1 MDQFAS
7 GYPTELFVVEP
18 KKSLLC
24 PLCFEVFRDPHQCLN
39 GHVFCFSCIERSIN
53 SFEECPVCRIQIYGM
68 KEMSRSIHLSDEIE
82 DLHVFC
88 HKPCEADQ
96 NDNQDICFWVGAL
109 KDRRTHMVNR
119 CLYNKFL
126 ECPIAIHNCLE
137 NCKRDRY
144 ESHAVLYAH
153 LIEYSIQKEAQ
164 VLALSN
170 ELHAAE
176 MNRLRGFGFA
186 IIADPQE
193 GDNNDHLQNE
203 AAMASVYCG
212 AVNQNGDK
220 QGLGIAIAK
229 NRISYIGGYM
239 NNKMHGQGFYEDK
252 DSHTHNGFF
261 ENDLRHGQCFLFTN
275 VNGRH
280 GKGMFRNDVMHG
292 HGRIWSTED
301 RFSYTGDFENDKMH
315 GYGTV
320 IFSSGQKSFVGIF
333 VDDVINGAGVLTCL
347 VSKETLT
354 GTFTGDLC
362 NGKGVEKNALGIVV
376 YDGGFKNGRRH
387 GEGTLLAPDGSKY
400 IGQFSNNRPHGTGVI
415 LKLNGL
421 TEHVKYLA
429 GIHQVKKEAKE
440 KILVD
445 LSDC

>member
-1 MDQFAS
+1 MNEFLN

-18 KKSLLC
+18 KRSLMC
-24 PLCFEVFRDPHQCLN
+24 PLCFEVIRDPHQCLN
-39 GHVFCFSCIERSIN
+39 GHVYCFSCIETSIN
-53 SFEECPVCRIQIYGM
+53 IFEECPVCKIQIRGM
-68 KEMSRSIHLSDEIE
+68 GEMSRSIHLSDEID
-82 DLHVFC
+82 DLQVFC
-88 HKPCEADQ
+88 HKPCEEDQ
-96 NDNQDICFWVGAL
+96 NDDQDICFWVGAL
-109 KDRRTHMVNR
+109 KDRRTHMFNR
-119 CLYNKFL
+119 CLYYKFL
-126 ECPIAIHNCLE
+126 ECPIAAHNCLGD
-137 NCKRDRY
+137 CKRDRY
-144 ESHAVLYAH
+144 ESHVMLNAH
-153 LIEYSIQKEAQ
+153 LVEYSTQKETQ
-164 VLALSN
+164 VSVLLNDLHDA
-170 ELHAAE
+170 EL
-176 MNRLRGFGFA
+176 NRLKFGFA
-186 IIADPQE
+186 IVSK
-193 GDNNDHLQNE
+193 NE
-203 AAMASVYCG
+203 AESAVYCG
-212 AVNQNGDK
+212 AVNEIGDK
-220 QGLGIAIAK
+220 QGLGINIVS
-229 NRISYIGGYM
+229 NRISYIGNFM
-239 NNKMHGQGFYEDK
+239 DNKMHGQGFYEDK
-252 DSHTHNGFF
+252 DSRTHNGFF

-292 HGRIWSTED
+292 HGRIWSTVD

-315 GYGTV
+315 GHGTV

-347 VSKETLT
+347 VSKETLS